1 MTTLTATTAKE
12 QFLGLLRKTHDFGA
26 KYTITHNGQP
36 FAILIS
42 TEEYEGLLETLE
54 ILESKNVTRELLR
67 SIKEADAGK
76 TVSFEKVVGRKQE
89 K

>member
-1 MTTLTATTAKE
+1 
-12 QFLGLLRKTHDFGA
+12 LRKTHDFGA

-36 FAILIS
+36 FAVLMS

-54 ILESKNVTRELLR
+54 ILENKNITRELLK
-67 SIKEADAGK
+67 SIREADEGK
-76 TVSFEKVVGRKQE
+76 TVPFEKVVGRKQE

>member
-36 FAILIS
+36 FAVLMS

-54 ILESKNVTRELLR
+54 ILESKNITRELLK
-67 SIKEADAGK
+67 SIQEADEGK
-76 TVSFEKVVGRKQE
+76 TVPFEKVAGRKQG

>member
-12 QFLGLLRKTHDFGA
+12 QFLGLLRKTHDLGA

-36 FAILIS
+36 FAVLLS

-54 ILESKNVTRELLR
+54 LLENKNVTREVLR
-67 SIKEADAGK
+67 SIKEADEGK
-76 TVSFEKVVGRKQE
+76 TVPFEKVVGRKQE